1 MDSRHVTADQ
11 ARAITRW
18 VEPTVQRLTA
28 LLRRMDERGFPQTDR
43 LYVRVVCAREALAH
57 LNGGLS
63 AYNDPCYFPQPLAG
77 ERPPAR

>member
-18 VEPTVQRLTA
+18 VDPTVQRLTA

-43 LYVRVVCAREALAH
+43 LYVCAREAMAH
-57 LNGGLS
+57 LNGALS
-63 AYNDPCYFPQPLAG
+63 AYNDPCYFPHPLKD
-77 ERPPAR
+77 EQPPAR